1 MKIINDLEEKV
12 LFFQDA
18 LNDRNF
24 KAATRSLHPNFL
36 FQGVLGIEKGGS
48 NYIDILKTSYRTYHL
63 LKIFSNRDSVCSIY
77 ELKIPEQKNTTVCAL
92 YGFRENKIATL
103 QLFQNLLT
111 SVKIKSE
118 DEA

>member
-18 LNDRNF
+18 LNDQNF
-24 KAATRSLHPNFL
+24 KAATTCLHPNFL
-36 FQGVLGIEKGGS
+36 FQGMKGIEKGGIK
-48 NYIDILKTSYRTYHL
+48 YIDILKTSYRSYHL
-63 LKIFSNRDSVCSIY
+63 LKILSNKNSVCSIY
-77 ELKIPEQKNTTVCAL
+77 ELKIPEQKNITVCAL

-118 DEA
+118 DEV